1 MTIHWSLGLS
11 VLMVTAAAAAAAG
24 DVLPRIAFEDFAGGT
39 GESVREIVRAELAR
53 TGRFREGASPQGWMV
68 RASSSAGRID
78 GALVSAGGA
87 MVFNNQYDRIDL
99 RDNAHAFADDI
110 VAAVTGEPGIAL
122 SRIAFVSDRS
132 GAKEV
137 YLCDSD
143 GQRIEQVTQE
153 GGICGA
159 PALSPGS
166 VFLAYTGY
174 ESGFADVYLVNLSR
188 GDRRRIISAPGTNS
202 GAAFSPDGTR
212 LALTMSHGGTPDIF
226 VTLMGGGRQEL
237 LMASRAVEASPTWS
251 PDGQHLVFVSDATG
265 APQLY
270 LCSRR
275 KRKPERID
283 TGWARCTAPDWSPDG
298 QRIAFTGWR
307 GEKRSVAVCDLETA
321 VVKEVMSGAEDP
333 VWAPDGRHLAAVQGG
348 AIVTL
353 NTVTGEKRRLVTG
366 MGRVSEPTWSR

>member
-1 MTIHWSLGLS
+1 
-11 VLMVTAAAAAAAG
+11 
-24 DVLPRIAFEDFAGGT
+24 
-39 GESVREIVRAELAR
+39 
-53 TGRFREGASPQGWMV
+53 
-68 RASSSAGRID
+68 
-78 GALVSAGGA
+78 
-87 MVFNNQYDRIDL
+87 
-99 RDNAHAFADDI
+99 
-110 VAAVTGEPGIAL
+110 
-122 SRIAFVSDRS
+122 
-132 GAKEV
+132 
-137 YLCDSD
+137 LCDSD
-143 GQRIEQVTQE
+143 GQRIEQVTRE

-174 ESGFADVYLVNLSR
+174 QSGFADVYLVNLSR

-212 LALTMSHGGTPDIF
+212 LAVTMSHGGTPDIF
-226 VTLMGGGRQEL
+226 VTLMGGGRQER
-237 LMASRAVEASPTWS
+237 LMASRAVEASPSWA

-275 KRKPERID
+275 KRKPERIE

-307 GEKRSVAVCDLETA
+307 GERRSVVVCDLETA

-333 VWAPDGRHLAAVQGG
+333 VWAPDGRHLAAVQGN